1 MVVPPFEAT
10 GLNDDIW
17 AAVHREMVEVAEV
30 MNSMGKNKG
39 DNSMDKNKNKD
50 DSVEQP
56 SSSTARKSSQDQRR
70 QCSAGR

>member
-17 AAVHREMVEVAEV
+17 TAVYREMVEVAEV
-30 MNSMGKNKG
+30 LNSMGKDKGDNSIGKNKNKG
-39 DNSMDKNKNKD
+39 DN
-50 DSVEQP
+50 VEQP
-56 SSSTARKSSQDQRR
+56 SSSTARNGSQEPRR